1 MLASAEHVPSSSEDG
16 TPHGTV
22 GLRTGVQE
30 VLCKGVRG
38 RGQEQGREEMETR
51 VQSGRADVIER
62 GLQFS
67 MFNVF

>member
-1 MLASAEHVPSSSEDG
+1 MGGRGQLRSEVLASAEHVPSSSEDG

-38 RGQEQGREEMETR
+38 RGQEQGREEMETCR
-51 VQSGRADVIER
+51 VEELTS
-62 GLQFS
+62 
-67 MFNVF
+67 